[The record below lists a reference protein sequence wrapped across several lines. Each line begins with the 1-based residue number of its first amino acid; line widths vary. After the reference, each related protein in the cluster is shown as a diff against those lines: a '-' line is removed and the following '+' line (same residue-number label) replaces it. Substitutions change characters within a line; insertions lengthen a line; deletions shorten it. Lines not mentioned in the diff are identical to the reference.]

1 MKWIWA
7 LLTALAAAL
16 LGYLMLLS
24 VASLRQ
30 GYGWADMDW
39 DQKGHT
45 TLKDFLAASDIGKR
59 EIDVDGKHCTQ
70 YFSYKDGLAIKRVCP

>member
-1 MKWIWA
+1 MKWIRA
-7 LLTALAAAL
+7 LSIALAATV

-30 GYGWADMDW
+30 GYAWTDMDW

-45 TLKDFLAASDIGKR
+45 SFKDFLAASDIGR
-59 EIDVDGKHCTQ
+59 QDVDMGGKHCTQ
-70 YFSYKDGLAIKRVCP
+70 YFSYKDGLPIKTVCP